1 MNFAAQLAIEHSRSN
16 TDLITKAIGGSAKK
30 FKEIVDI
37 IYNEQAPLPQRAS
50 WLLAAVNE
58 KHPELLIPYIPL
70 FITTVQ
76 EFKIDGIKRNMLS
89 ALSQHTIPE
98 ELQGQIVNICFEF
111 LLSSEETVAVKVFAM
126 QIIANIAKQHPELQ
140 DELKAVIEDQ
150 LPKSSAAFHARAKH
164 VLKGFKN
171 QHKAKWTFLNFF

>member
-1 MNFAAQLAIEHSRSN
+1 MNFTAQLAVEHSRAN
-16 TDLITKAIGGSAKK
+16 TDFITKAIGSSTKK

-37 IYNEQAPLPQRAS
+37 IYNGHAPLPQRAS

-58 KHPELLIPYIPL
+58 KHPELLLPYIPL
-70 FITTVQ
+70 FITTVHK
-76 EFKIDGIKRNMLS
+76 FKIDGIKRNMLS

-98 ELQGQIVNICFEF
+98 ELQGQIVNTCFEF
-111 LLSSEETVAVKVFAM
+111 LLSPDETVAVKVFAM

-150 LPKSSAAFHARAKH
+150 LPKSSAAFHARAKRI
-164 VLKGFKN
+164 LKGFRHNLK
-171 QHKAKWTFLNFF
+171 KV